1 MNSRI
6 QKQEQPICSPKI
18 ILPNPNKKS
27 DVIARSEEVQAIIDR
42 MPTYWAKWVILCVGV
57 LMGMIILLGFLIQY
71 PDTVD
76 GQISVTANAA
86 PVRLVANSNGRI
98 TLFQPNK
105 ALLHK
110 NDVISCIESGADYK
124 HILWIDSFLKTLSD
138 KSTIRV
144 ALPDTL
150 LLGEVSSAYNFP
162 FYNMSG
168 YLLLTFIQPCDKNCN
183 NKLFLTKQSL
193 LILIMSCD

>member
-1 MNSRI
+1 
-6 QKQEQPICSPKI
+6 
-18 ILPNPNKKS
+18 
-27 DVIARSEEVQAIIDR
+27 
-42 MPTYWAKWVILCVGV
+42 
-57 LMGMIILLGFLIQY
+57 MGDTMRRGTDGNDHITWFLIQY

-150 LLGEVSSAYNFP
+150 LLGEVSSAYNSFYFP
-162 FYNMSG
+162 F
-168 YLLLTFIQPCDKNCN
+168 TI
-183 NKLFLTKQSL
+183 
-193 LILIMSCD
+193 

>member
-1 MNSRI
+1 M
-6 QKQEQPICSPKI
+6 
-18 ILPNPNKKS
+18 PNPNKKS

-150 LLGEVSSAYNFP
+150 LLGEVSSAYNSF
-162 FYNMSG
+162 
-168 YLLLTFIQPCDKNCN
+168 LLFFFTI
-183 NKLFLTKQSL
+183 
-193 LILIMSCD
+193 

>member
-150 LLGEVSSAYNFP
+150 LLGEVSSAYNSF
-162 FYNMSG
+162 
-168 YLLLTFIQPCDKNCN
+168 LLS
-183 NKLFLTKQSL
+183 FLQ
-193 LILIMSCD
+193 